1 MRLISLKLNN
11 MEDTARLAKR
21 LAHCLCT
28 PPGNHV
34 VFLMGSLGSGKTT
47 FVRHLVGN
55 LPGSGNAEVASP
67 SFTLCNIYPTNP
79 VVLHYDLYRLPP
91 GCTDDSLEEAL
102 EMVEGARQQPGQQP
116 GQQPDQHPVQQ
127 PGQLVLIEWAEHMAQ
142 NTIPANRLEI
152 YWHILEHPPEAIG
165 KAGQNY
171 SQVREVILKAEGTAA
186 ELDIF
191 KTKL

>member
-21 LAHCLCT
+21 LAHSLCA

-102 EMVEGARQQPGQQP
+102 EMVEGARQQPGQK
-116 GQQPDQHPVQQ
+116 

-142 NTIPANRLEI
+142 NTIPASRLEI